1 MLANFLTNEVI
12 KKVHILPVWA
22 WHPTPPGVYTPLNM
36 PLLHFHDNMKY
47 ILKNVFAFYYYYSP
61 RLSSVIN
68 KPRGDESQ
76 AHTLSLS
83 CVYRMP
89 SSVPP
94 WSGLARAHTHT
105 HTEDLLLKRD
115 TAGWML
121 VNTNKPSFA
130 HLNTVHCQH
139 NTYRVQAN
147 NPHLS

>member
-1 MLANFLTNEVI
+1 MLANFLTNDVI

-105 HTEDLLLKRD
+105 HRRSASKEGYSWMD
-115 TAGWML
+115 AGEHKQTQFRPFKHSTL
-121 VNTNKPSFA
+121 ST
-130 HLNTVHCQH
+130 QH
-139 NTYRVQAN
+139 IPR
-147 NPHLS
+147 SSK